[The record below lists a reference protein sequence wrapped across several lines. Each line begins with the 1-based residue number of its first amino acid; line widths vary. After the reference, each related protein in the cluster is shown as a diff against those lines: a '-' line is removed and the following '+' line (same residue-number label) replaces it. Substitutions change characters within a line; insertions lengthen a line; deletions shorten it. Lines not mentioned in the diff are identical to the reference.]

1 MLNPTFLKNKIK
13 RQINQNGQKFV
24 FYKYEEDQFHQKSDE
39 PSEEIEVLGIYHT
52 TNNYV
57 NVNTKDGASISKKLQ
72 PMILVLYEDGKKINK
87 EDKVV
92 ISGKEYVVNDK
103 NNINSFDVAFDI
115 SLTLR
120 EYGLE
125 D

>member
-24 FYKYEEDQFHQKSDE
+24 FYKYEEDQFHQVSDE

-52 TNNYV
+52 TNSYI

-72 PMILVLYEDGKKINK
+72 PMILVLYEDGEKINK

-115 SLTLR
+115 SLKLI